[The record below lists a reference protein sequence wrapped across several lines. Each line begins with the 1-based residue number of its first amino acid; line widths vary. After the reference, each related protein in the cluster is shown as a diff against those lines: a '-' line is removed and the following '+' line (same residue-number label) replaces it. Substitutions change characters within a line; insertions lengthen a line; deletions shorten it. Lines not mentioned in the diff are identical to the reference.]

1 MEVTARGSTL
11 KGFERILAHDI
22 GPLDTESR
30 LADSLSEPS
39 LYEIS
44 GVAKDAPLKSI
55 RSKCF
60 KRILQYHPNRV
71 KDDALKEQSMHESYR
86 IRVAYG
92 ILSDESQRQR
102 YDRKVDSAEQRMEL
116 ANSSEL
122 MFPTS
127 QMTSSE
133 YRPQYRNTQYDEPLP
148 PSRAPQTTPSRP
160 QYYGETLPL
169 PQSPSRPPWPPLR
182 RLSVYWDYKI
192 TPSNPKAAK
201 TPHYRVATAAQK
213 GTDTPPNT
221 EKNSYEYKENQEDI
235 LRKADS
241 QQLAN
246 KGTFLGVEGFITG
259 IKVHALADTGADNNF
274 INEQFSRELHL
285 RPVSFRSEGRPSF
298 VLGHGGRVEAVGQ
311 VTLYWKFKDDKR
323 KKYHLITFYVLPECI
338 FDLMIGGSFLFKT
351 ATMTV
356 NRHRLS
362 RMPRPRMALSLR
374 VVNLCGSPGRRLK
387 GTLNLR
393 GCSALPDSGAEPN
406 ILSYEYAK
414 QRGWLP
420 NIIPGPESCR
430 LLLFADGS
438 TKRTEGQLR
447 LSWSFDDR
455 WDISSPY
462 EDSKTV
468 VIFDVLYGCPHDVIL
483 GQGFLEETDAFT
495 KHEEAFEDLYLD
507 DTSGLFLVIWACDHY
522 SLRKFKSKLS
532 KKNKCTSKPA
542 EESDLKRE
550 RSSEKE
556 SLEQELQCRA
566 EADEK
571 TLHAMHSQYRR
582 DTTKT
587 QERVQRSYMGIGYP
601 SSASSANVC
610 DSSGTPLPGSSASGR
625 TVSSCST
632 DYPQTPERNDPNVL
646 QGHRPKPTKALRKKK
661 SLLDLSKVYISTASS
676 VLLNTPLNSSAGPQN
691 QPLVS
696 G

>member
-1 MEVTARGSTL
+1 MESESHLVGSL
-11 KGFERILAHDI
+11 F
-22 GPLDTESR
+22 
-30 LADSLSEPS
+30 EPS
-39 LYEIS
+39 FYEIL
-44 GVAKDAPLKSI
+44 GVANDAPLKSI
-55 RSKCF
+55 RSKYF
-60 KRILQYHPNRV
+60 KRVLQCHPDRIR
-71 KDDALKEQSMHESYR
+71 DDALKEQRMHEFYL
-86 IRVAYG
+86 VKEAYE
-92 ILSDESQRQR
+92 ILSDESQRRR
-102 YDRKVDSAEQRMEL
+102 YDGRVDLAERRRES
-116 ANSSEL
+116 ANSPEV

-127 QMTSSE
+127 QKTPSE
-133 YRPQYRNTQYDEPLP
+133 HRPQPWDIQYDEPLP
-148 PSRAPQTTPSRP
+148 QSLATQTTPSATR
-160 QYYGETLPL
+160 YYGETPPL
-169 PQSPSRPPWPPLR
+169 SQSPLLRPRPPR
-182 RLSVYWDYKI
+182 RRHAVYGIDK
-192 TPSNPKAAK
+192 TSPFNLKASKA
-201 TPHYRVATAAQK
+201 PQYRVATAAQEST
-213 GTDTPPNT
+213 GTSPKTDS
-221 EKNSYEYKENQEDI
+221 NSYENKENRVDT

-246 KGTFLGVEGFITG
+246 KGTFLGVEGFING

-285 RPVSFRSEGRPSF
+285 RPVCFRSKGRPSF
-298 VLGHGGRVEAVGQ
+298 VMGHGGRVEAIGQ
-311 VTLYWKFKDDKR
+311 VTVYWKFKDDKR

-351 ATMTV
+351 ATMTA

-374 VVNLCGSPGRRLK
+374 MVNLCGSPGRRLK

-406 ILSYEYAK
+406 LLSYEYAK
-414 QRGWLP
+414 QRRWLP
-420 NIIPGPESCR
+420 NIVPGPESCR

-438 TKRTEGQLR
+438 TQRTEGQLR

-522 SLRKFKSKLS
+522 VLRNIKSKLS
-532 KKNKCTSKPA
+532 KKNNSTSKPA

-566 EADEK
+566 EADER

-582 DTTKT
+582 DTKKT
-587 QERVQRSYMGIGYP
+587 QERVERSYTDIDHP
-601 SSASSANVC
+601 SSASSANFSDLSNAPLP
-610 DSSGTPLPGSSASGR
+610 DSSSSGR
-625 TVSSCST
+625 NVSSCST
-632 DYPQTPERNDPNVL
+632 NYPQLQERNDPNAL

-661 SLLDLSKVYISTASS
+661 SLLDLSGVYMSTASS

-691 QPLVS
+691 QPLVLR
-696 G
+696 